1 MQRLVDFG
9 KTASSKL
16 TVDEFNKIDL
26 EEEADPPSF
35 TKARQRAKQA
45 QIYDETVKY
54 AEPELLAQLAS
65 TQERVEEVL
74 ARRKA
79 IEEDIA
85 NRSTILPTTEERKK
99 MLKSR
104 LPVLSLNLMQG
115 SSSNTLEES
124 NEKVSF
130 DSSQSCFNNDIAD
143 IQSKSSLNRQGID
156 ETERVTQKDINEKK
170 LLETIALFNE
180 SQQDFENEDDGD
192 DDDDDNVDNLG
203 TDVNYGSNQ
212 RQQSDNVTKKEGEL
226 SFFNF
231 VAVYLSVI

>member
-156 ETERVTQKDINEKK
+156 EADRVIQKDINEKK

>member
-85 NRSTILPTTEERKK
+85 NRATILPTAEERKK

-115 SSSNTLEES
+115 SSPKTLEEC
-124 NEKVSF
+124 NDEVSLA
-130 DSSQSCFNNDIAD
+130 SSQSCSKNEIDA
-143 IQSKSSLNRQGID
+143 IQLQGSLNSEGFD
-156 ETERVTQKDINEKK
+156 EAEGVTQKDINEKK
-170 LLETIALFNE
+170 LLDTIALFNE
-180 SQQDFENEDDGD
+180 TQQDFENEDDGD
-192 DDDDDNVDNLG
+192 DGDDDNVYDPG

-212 RQQSDNVTKKEGEL
+212 KQQGDNVKKNEGEL
-226 SFFNF
+226 
-231 VAVYLSVI
+231 